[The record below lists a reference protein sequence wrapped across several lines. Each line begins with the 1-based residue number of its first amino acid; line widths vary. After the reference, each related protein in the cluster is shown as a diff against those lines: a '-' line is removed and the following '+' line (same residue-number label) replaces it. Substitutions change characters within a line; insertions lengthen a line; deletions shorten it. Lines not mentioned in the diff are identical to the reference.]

1 MMVIK
6 ISQLYYGNSLV
17 MMDKKL
23 IAGFSLSYSIVVT
36 LSVFIINFVL
46 CKRSKQIS
54 HEQLNMQREAAGRDW
69 YMRRA
74 GVSPSFI

>member
-6 ISQLYYGNSLV
+6 ISQLYYGNLLV

-36 LSVFIINFVL
+36 LSVLVISFVL

-54 HEQLNMQREAAGRDW
+54 HEQLNIQREAAARDW
-69 YMRRA
+69 YMRCA